1 MVNQRARAMPL
12 LSSRRLLLPK
22 ARVLTGTLLAFSLS
36 LLMIAGALLT
46 GGCQKV
52 PLKEDIISDYEA
64 ARVATPMDFQVIEM
78 GSTVTWEG
86 KEPVLTLLL
95 LVNNPNDFPRVFRS
109 MRVELY
115 DERGRQMGF
124 RTWTTQRSPFI
135 MSANSTIPLAVSFT
149 GIAEWQT
156 ARTYFTGVDSPDLER
171 VYQGLQAL
179 RADPFKADDS
189 MGTAITVYNAGT
201 SAATDVTVL
210 AAGYDS
216 EGKLVAWAPGRQQW
230 HTINAGSTSTL
241 ETDAF
246 QGDLSQVT
254 TVKAYLSAYKG

>member
-1 MVNQRARAMPL
+1 MTTWINRDKKLTPLQRALQLPL
-12 LSSRRLLLPK
+12 FPGVR
-22 ARVLTGTLLAFSLS
+22 GFAFSLLS
-36 LLMIAGALLT
+36 LLMIAGVLLT
-46 GGCQKV
+46 AGCQKI
-52 PLKEDIISDYEA
+52 PLKEDIIADYEA
-64 ARVATPMDFQVIEM
+64 ARVATPMDFQVVDM
-78 GSTVTWEG
+78 GSTVVWDG

-95 LVNNPNDFPRVFRS
+95 LVNNPNDFPRAFRS
-109 MRVELY
+109 MMVELY

-124 RTWTTQRSPFI
+124 RTWTTQRSPFV

-149 GIAEWQT
+149 RIDDWQT
-156 ARTYFTGVDSPDLER
+156 ARTSFSGVASPDLEG

-179 RADPFKADDS
+179 RTDPFKEGDS
-189 MGTAITVYNAGT
+189 MGAAITVYNAGT

-216 EGKLVAWAPGRQQW
+216 EGKLVAWAPSQQQW
-230 HTINAGSTSTL
+230 RTINAGSTSTL

-246 QGDLSQVT
+246 QGDLSQVK